1 MIVPDSFWI
10 ASALLINVVANL
22 ISHLVIR
29 ISIRTPNA
37 PPSPIFTPVNSAL
50 PETDHAQENN
60 HAQIPEQQTL
70 QHLTSETDPDPSHG
84 STS

>member
-37 PPSPIFTPVNSAL
+37 PPSPIISPVNSAL
-50 PETDHAQENN
+50 PDAQENN
-60 HAQIPEQQTL
+60 HAEIIGQTIED
-70 QHLTSETDPDPSHG
+70 LTSQTHPNPSHG
-84 STS
+84 CSS